1 MKKGLLTMM
10 VLLLGMSGLM
20 AQKTLV
26 VAGAGD
32 VTIKQGDTLEIKG
45 DGSPITF
52 TKDGIIKLTSYRDY
66 DVTFPDLRN
75 LKVTGAGDVESIGKL
90 EVPYLDIVIS
100 GTGDANLSV
109 ECDTIVATLTGIG
122 DLILNGHC
130 RYLEANVTGLGDLDF
145 HNFTADSLAISKTR
159 KGEVYVTRPE
169 GQVVHK
175 NLLFNPY
182 WNGVEAGLNMLLGN
196 GPGATFPDE
205 YAMLDQ
211 HAMKS
216 WNFNFNIADIGLAF
230 SLTHRA
236 GVYTGIGLGWHNYSF
251 SSPVELEK
259 GENKLICNAIDEAVE
274 GHVKKSKLGILY
286 LQAPLMFEVRPTN
299 KFFVA
304 AGVTAGLR
312 IHSWTTVKFQDGK
325 SIKTPGDYYLNR
337 FKLDASL
344 RVGTPDVAFFA
355 HYNLIPVFQVRKAPT
370 AHSLSFG
377 FALNF

>member
-1 MKKGLLTMM
+1 M
-10 VLLLGMSGLM
+10 VLLLGMSGMM

-45 DGSPITF
+45 DGSPISF

-145 HNFTADSLAISKTR
+145 HNFIADSLAISKTR

-274 GHVKKSKLGILY
+274 GHIKKSKLGILY
-286 LQAPLMFEVRPTN
+286 LQVPLMFEVRPTN

-344 RVGTPDVAFFA
+344 RVGTPDVTFFA